1 MQRPWIM
8 GRGRVAIAVI
18 GFLAGFATRPRSA
31 DREAFFAAQARNR
44 PTTWRLTALCL
55 MGVALM
61 GIPISAVLTPLL
73 LAPAARVA
81 ARDDRAGTTTHG
93 PTHHRAICP

>member
-1 MQRPWIM
+1 M

-18 GFLAGFATRPRSA
+18 GFLAGFATVPGPA

-44 PTTWRLTALCL
+44 PTTWRLAALCL

-73 LAPAARVA
+73 WP
-81 ARDDRAGTTTHG
+81 
-93 PTHHRAICP
+93 PSS

>member
-18 GFLAGFATRPRSA
+18 GFLAGFATVPGPAGSRGLLRRPGTEPP
-31 DREAFFAAQARNR
+31 DHVAAHG
-44 PTTWRLTALCL
+44 ALP

-73 LAPAARVA
+73 WP
-81 ARDDRAGTTTHG
+81 
-93 PTHHRAICP
+93 PSS